1 MVLLTKF
8 SLEKDVTIVNKTPA
22 KKSFFFF
29 LIITIFK
36 GDLKVKDL
44 NKFR

>member
-22 KKSFFFF
+22 KKSFFF

>member
-29 LIITIFK
+29 NYYYF
-36 GDLKVKDL
+36 
-44 NKFR
+44 